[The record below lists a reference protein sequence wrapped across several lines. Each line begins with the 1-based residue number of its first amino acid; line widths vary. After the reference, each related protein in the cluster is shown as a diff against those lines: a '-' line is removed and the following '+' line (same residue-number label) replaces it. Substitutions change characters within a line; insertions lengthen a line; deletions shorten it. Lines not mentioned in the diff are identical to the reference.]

1 MSTIPTTNTTSYTEP
16 LFLLLATFIIAIC
29 GLVYELLAGT
39 LSSYLLGDSIYQF
52 SIVIGLFMSAMG
64 IGAFL
69 SRYLQQRLEYH
80 FTVIQLSLGLIGG
93 LSAPLLFFAFAW
105 LMNYNAF
112 LFVICLVLGILIGL
126 EIPLI
131 TRILQQHQILKINI
145 SNVLTADY
153 IGALVAALLFPL
165 VLMPLLGVI
174 GISLLFGL
182 LNVAVAIVMLWLFRD
197 RIHHWGLTSFAALC
211 FLTLSTAMFYSEDL
225 LSFME
230 RRLFQNPIIFAET
243 TPYQRLIITR
253 RGERIQLYINGGLQF
268 DSIDE
273 YRYHE
278 ALVHPAMNLAI
289 QHQQVLILGGGDGMA
304 VREIL
309 KYPDVQHITLV
320 DLDPRMTQLF
330 RDNPLLTALN
340 QQSLQHPKVQI
351 INQDAWQFI
360 EQSQQMYDVVLID
373 LPDPHN
379 SSLSKLYSQEFYFR
393 LAQHLSQGGLVV
405 TQATS
410 PLFAH
415 DAYWCI
421 HNTLAATPS
430 PIRDGRTLY
439 TQPYQSYVPSFGLWG
454 FIIAGHHQ
462 PDWSQLKL
470 PDTINF
476 RYLHPELLPSLI
488 TFAPDTA
495 FVQTKVNSLQS
506 HPLLQYY
513 ENESKR
519 WFP

>member
-1 MSTIPTTNTTSYTEP
+1 M
-16 LFLLLATFIIAIC
+16 
-29 GLVYELLAGT
+29 YELLAGT
-39 LSSYLLGDSIYQF
+39 LSSYLLGDSVYQF

-69 SRYLQQRLEYH
+69 SRFFQQDLEYY
-80 FTVIQLSLGLIGG
+80 FTVIQLSLGLVGG

-112 LFVICLVLGILIGL
+112 LFAICLLLGILIGL

-197 RIHHWGLTSFAALC
+197 RLRTWGLSIFAALC
-211 FLTLSTAMFYSEDL
+211 FLSLSISMFYSESWL
-225 LSFME
+225 GLME

-243 TPYQRLIITR
+243 TAYQRLVITR

-268 DSIDE
+268 DSFDE

-278 ALVHPAMNLAI
+278 ALVHPAMNLAT

-320 DLDPRMTQLF
+320 DLDPRMTELF
-330 RDNPLLTALN
+330 RENPLLTALN
-340 QQSLQHPKVQI
+340 QQSLSNPKVQVV
-351 INQDAWQFI
+351 NQDAWQFI
-360 EQSQQMYDVVLID
+360 EHTPQIYDVVLID

-379 SSLSKLYSQEFYFR
+379 SSLSKLYSREFYFR
-393 LAQHLSQGGLVV
+393 LAQHLSQGGLLV

-430 PIRDGRTLY
+430 PMREGKTLY
-439 TQPYQSYVPSFGLWG
+439 TQPYQTYVPSFGLWG
-454 FIIAGHHQ
+454 FVMAGHHQ
-462 PDWSQLKL
+462 PDWSRFKL
-470 PDTINF
+470 PEAIKF
-476 RYLHPELLPSLI
+476 RYLRPELLPSLI
-488 TFAPDTA
+488 EFAPDTA
-495 FVQTKVNSLQS
+495 FVSTEVNSLQS